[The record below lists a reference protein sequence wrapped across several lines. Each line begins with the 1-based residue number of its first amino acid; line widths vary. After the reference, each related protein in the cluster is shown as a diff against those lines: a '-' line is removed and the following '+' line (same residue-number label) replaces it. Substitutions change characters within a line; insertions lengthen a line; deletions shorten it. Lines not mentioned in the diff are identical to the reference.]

1 MLNSRCI
8 SASLSQSTGVLSG
21 IIICAEG
28 GADVIWNWVED
39 EGVSRGGGR
48 DVVGDVGE
56 VRISLKRSS
65 IAASETASVSCWES
79 VGNSIERC

>member
-1 MLNSRCI
+1 M
-8 SASLSQSTGVLSG
+8 
-21 IIICAEG
+21 
-28 GADVIWNWVED
+28 
-39 EGVSRGGGR
+39 SRGGGR